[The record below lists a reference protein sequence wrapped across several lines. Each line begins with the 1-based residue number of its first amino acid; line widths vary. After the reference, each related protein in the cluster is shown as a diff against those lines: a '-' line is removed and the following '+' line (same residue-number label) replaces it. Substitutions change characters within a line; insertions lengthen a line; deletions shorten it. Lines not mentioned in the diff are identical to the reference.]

1 LRTLRAVPTLRPA
14 HLVAAASIVLVV
26 SFQLWISPRNP
37 PGFLDDEAS
46 FALNGYALAHGLRDE
61 NGARLPVFFPSFGDY
76 KDAAFSYALAP
87 AIATFGPRVG
97 VARGVAALFGLAAVL
112 LAGLIGYRHAGPWVG
127 LAAAAGAGLTP
138 WLFQLGRLAVDT
150 SMFPFAVAL
159 VLLATDVWVRAD
171 RRLLLRSAALGGSLA
186 LVTYAYSA
194 GRLYG
199 PLLAVALAV
208 FARRVPWRSLAA
220 AWVAYAAFLIPLA
233 LYRLRHPSGLTARYH
248 ETVFPTEGM
257 SLPGIAGHAFA
268 NYLHD
273 LNPWRWVVSGDR
285 KPYVDIWGAPQLL
298 AVVAVL
304 AAVGVVEICRRRD
317 RYWLYVILAYLLS
330 AVPAALTVD
339 RHHSLRLSAMP
350 LCVAVLAVPGLQVV
364 ARLRRPL
371 LLVAAVVLM
380 AGALAEWG
388 FFVERYSESGPG
400 RTQVFEAD
408 VPALVER
415 GLAGGRTLYVDH
427 DDAYALTMGRW
438 YVISHGLPARRF
450 VRLPDGASPPAGS
463 MVFGRLQPC
472 DYVCVRLVDVDTFWL
487 ARAVRPQPSG

>member
-1 LRTLRAVPTLRPA
+1 VVPALRPA
-14 HLVAAASIVLVV
+14 HLLAAAAVVLVV

-87 AIATFGPRVG
+87 AIAVFGPKVG
-97 VARGVAALFGLAAVL
+97 VARAVAAVFGLAAVL
-112 LAGLIGYRHAGPWVG
+112 VVGLIGYRRAGPWIG
-127 LAAAAGAGLTP
+127 LAAAVGAGLTP

-150 SMFPFAVAL
+150 SMFPFATAL
-159 VLLATDVWVRAD
+159 VLLATDVWAAGG
-171 RRLLLRSAALGGSLA
+171 RRLHRAAALGASLA

-199 PLLAVALAV
+199 PLLAVALVV
-208 FARRVPWRSLAA
+208 FVRRVPWRSLAA
-220 AWVAYAAFLIPLA
+220 AWLAYAVFLIPLG
-233 LYRLRHPSGLTARYH
+233 LYRLHHASGLTARYR

-257 SLPGIAGHAFA
+257 SLPGIARHAFA

-298 AVVAVL
+298 AVVVVL
-304 AAVGVVEICRRRD
+304 AAVGLVATCRRRD
-317 RYWLYVILAYLLS
+317 RFSIYVILAYLLS

-339 RHHSLRLSAMP
+339 RHHALRLSAMP
-350 LCVAVLAVPGLQVV
+350 LCVAVLAIPGLQ
-364 ARLRRPL
+364 ALGRLRRPL
-371 LLVAAVVLM
+371 LLVAVAALT
-380 AGALAEWG
+380 AGALAEWA
-388 FFVERYSESGPG
+388 FFVERYSQSGPG

-408 VPALVER
+408 VPALVQR
-415 GLAGGRTLYVDH
+415 GLAGGRTLYADH
-427 DDAYALTMGRW
+427 DDAYAVTMGRW
-438 YVISHGLPARRF
+438 YVISHGLRASRF

-472 DYVCVRLVDVDTFWL
+472 DYACVRLVDVDTFWL
-487 ARAVRPQPSG
+487 ARAVSPQPGGG